1 MAEKILDEDLPVEIN
16 GEIVV
21 FEKGM
26 TQSEVIDRY
35 QSLTGGFISA
45 AKSGVE
51 RLAGSLGA
59 IPETFLG
66 DVFSSQELLD
76 EAGEEYKATREAV
89 SEALP
94 APVTYKDV
102 TEAYKREGL
111 TGAIPDAYRFS
122 VESIGQ
128 NLPYVA
134 PSMAASKVASTELG
148 LGVASYLS
156 KAVPFLRTAA
166 VRLPPSVAKAGLGA
180 AAGVG
185 TLALQFFGDN
195 LQRQYEVAQGDD
207 PEAQVTPDQINS
219 FTSALAAG
227 PQAGMDYVV
236 IALTGGIGR
245 GPQIAAARSLKESLG
260 AVGTTA
266 KAATSPTLAGAA
278 RASFA
283 ESALE
288 FPTELAQTVLERAQA
303 GLSISPQDTEFVE
316 EMIATVAGTIPMTG
330 AFGSYGTVRSY
341 RANKKAYD
349 NWEKL
354 SDQEKVIR
362 NDYENRRQQSL
373 QSEYDNSVR
382 IYGDNV
388 REVQNKIN
396 EAGRES
402 VENRRLIE
410 QGVQEAKDSIEL
422 TVDDVVDAADSRNIK
437 TDDQSFKNFVYRTTG
452 GQTSD
457 IKEADQDALRAMR
470 TILTGFTVQNYY
482 DADTEEGVSVP
493 SFTSE
498 ELESVIT
505 GFKGGAKL
513 TPESVRRKLHEK
525 FYSKAKGRDQ
535 LVDFTDSESSNS
547 IASSIIEEMKM
558 RGYAV
563 EDKNG
568 NVKARKPKYT
578 ENQYRDLMEKAYR
591 DGSINLRDYEQITG
605 RFGEKNFQSFIDDA
619 IIRGDMPSV
628 QSRPMQ
634 RRGEFAPL
642 VFRATL
648 SEDAAQTGGDL
659 APITDKNGRPVIK
672 ATPDQKG
679 GIKKRVTAGNVVT
692 EVVEANGYFVR
703 DGNGEIVG
711 GATSREEAAREA
723 KFLNENQSNYFITDQ
738 ATGNITYGSKKK
750 LDKIIKDSKGI
761 PEYLRN
767 TARAPDYTGVRP
779 KLIRGAYST
788 DRNKSQGFAVR
799 QFLSPGLAVKDKQTG
814 RLENTG
820 ETFGARRP
828 SVTELSFAPDLQ
840 TASSVELEFAKETMP
855 GAANWDKKV
864 DEVGKQKRAELQELF
879 EEEGRLFRPPPM
891 AEIFADSDIQR
902 PQKPSRI
909 SKREKV
915 LSEIKEYPVE
925 RGQEVLDI
933 IENKLKEANLDKALI
948 ATVKDKI
955 GSDGVTAEGSYSPN
969 DDGFR
974 RIAISLD
981 QIKDAKTSEEVRIAV
996 AGIMDHEIIHAMRDL
1011 DLFTMQEW
1019 NVLSNA
1025 TYRVRNKD
1033 GQTFFERAA
1042 IDYEGQ
1048 GDTNYILEEAVAE
1061 MYRQY
1066 YSVPEVRRQIAGQPR
1081 TLLERIAVFM
1091 EKMYNAM
1098 SGAGFVTSADVIS
1111 SMKRIQ
1117 AREAGEVR
1125 TIQGQRNIGLS
1136 GTPVETTEEEVVET
1150 DEAEAAEAETEEEV
1164 EDTTRTEDERLSAV
1178 PLAPG
1183 TTPIPEGHV
1192 RFFHY
1197 TYADPDTVRRTGIDI
1212 SFARGETYEEPNQI
1226 WATKQPPE
1234 KIIKPHVEFSLPYDD
1249 PRIGGTIR
1257 SGDVRSRTES
1267 QATFIGSI
1275 RPEELIAIHEPW
1287 HDQYRRI
1294 INNPRLTNE
1303 VLDGKHDR
1311 LLGKET
1317 PSSRAVSEVKNLARG
1332 EGDSLSSLENA
1343 SDERLA
1349 RVMDRV
1355 DPYEYEVSDSN
1366 PNEFIANFVSES
1378 GSRFEFFASNGGS
1391 IRWTVDFRDLDD
1403 RDKKSLLGY
1412 GNTGKEGIGAL
1423 RVLKTVHNLLREV
1436 AESKNPEQLSIFASR
1451 LNRKGEK
1458 STSRSRIYR
1467 RAMKDVGK
1475 DFGYAVEE
1483 TVRDKESFFLA
1494 KKGEYSYTVQDE
1506 SGVGSGERMS
1516 VAPSPTLT
1524 QGSPQS
1530 QWRIPSVNPVSRMD
1544 FTSRAVKDFNDE
1556 RLAIAYHGSD
1566 VEFDKFQTRFID
1578 GAQQKGWGLYFS
1590 DLVEV
1595 ADFYRENLTDE
1606 GVVYEV
1612 EIPEVDDLFDY
1623 DAPMVDQSP
1632 KVAEAFRKAFESEN
1646 MSEEFDQLYGEDG
1659 DESAAAFYDALSF
1672 LGQREQYAS
1681 ELLSKYGIKGHHY
1694 EIGRFTPEI
1703 GSLGARNYVIYDDES
1718 ISIVKKLYQD
1728 KRPALDRDPD
1738 LSKRSEEIIDGTR
1751 TGERLSVS
1759 NQSKVKKKEPNVQRD
1774 MEQLRNIFPARNEET
1789 FFETFNK
1796 ALFQPDVA
1804 QLKKFLLRMKMK
1816 FVDQYTYL
1824 QKISES
1830 AALKM
1835 KDNRDIRASTNAA
1848 SLAMFSD
1855 RTNSLTAGGINEGAV
1870 VFRGGIIRIDHTKK
1884 SLKQALDP
1892 LFKADDDLYRDWGMW
1907 MVANRAQ
1914 RVIRNGML
1922 SPLSKTEIKTI
1933 NEDIKRRN
1941 LLPMFEQVK
1950 SDYEE
1955 WNDSLVDVMKAT
1967 GIINEELARVF
1978 KKYGDYI
1985 PFYRNMDMDAEGIEG
2000 VSPEVFK
2007 QILSAEGVDLS
2018 LGANRRLKSLF
2029 PTLTDQRPPKKM
2041 KGGDQQLVDPLTGI
2055 MQNLRAAVMAGSKN
2069 LAAQRVMIDA
2079 VDVGIATKVEPDSKG
2094 NVPAGAFT
2102 VRVNGEEN
2110 YFTTDDDLL
2119 IETLMGFTQGKV
2131 NIHPFFS
2138 GPANL
2143 LRETV
2148 ARSPLF
2154 LLRNP
2159 LRDSVAVWTTSG
2171 ANMTPVIDT
2180 MKRFANEIG
2189 EKSEE
2194 YKTLQG
2200 AGVVGGYDYVFEPKK
2215 FEKSFR
2221 DKMRREG
2228 MTTKKNSA
2236 EIVTEPFRKV
2246 WDKLGDISQASDA
2259 ATRLEIY
2266 EDTLQNLLN
2275 KGVDRSEA
2283 ETEAIFQAMETLN
2296 FSRRGNSAVLS
2307 YIMPALPFFNAR
2319 IQGLDVMY
2327 RSLRGQYKSN
2337 RDGEVKAMNSFLARG
2352 GQIAA
2357 ASIAYAMLSQDDEEY
2372 KAASQ
2377 AERDENWIIGGV
2389 KIPTPFEIGFVFK
2402 TIPERLYRALVTG
2415 DDTFNEGYDAFKRG
2429 LVNAFEIPLA
2439 GPQALAPAVEVV
2451 FNHSLYTGRPVVPQ
2465 YMEDRPP
2472 ALQYKYYTSEFSR
2485 VIGETFNV
2493 SPLQVEHVINGYTGT
2508 IGSYILGVADFTSS
2522 IARGKPV
2529 MLDWRSDELPVIGS
2543 LFQSAEAS
2551 GGQQQV
2557 WNDFYFSVRGI
2568 GAALNAARNEPELQ
2582 KDIMERYSDVLA
2594 VKPRIEK
2601 INTRINNLR
2610 AQRKNVLLSQQLSDD
2625 QKRAMLDSIDKS
2637 IKDIIASTSS
2647 LRSLEPGPIPFF
2659 RDIN

>member
-1 MAEKILDEDLPVEIN
+1 MVDEILEEDLPVRID

-21 FEKGM
+21 FKKGM
-26 TQSEVIDRY
+26 THSEIRDEY
-35 QSLTGGFISA
+35 QRLTGGFISA

-134 PSMAASKVASTELG
+134 PAMVANKVASTELG

-166 VRLPPSVAKAGLGA
+166 VRLPPSVAKFGLGA

-219 FTSALAAG
+219 FTAALAAG

-303 GLSISPQDTEFVE
+303 GLSISPQDAEFVE

-410 QGVQEAKDSIEL
+410 QGVQEAKDAVEL
-422 TVDDVVDAADSRNIK
+422 TADDVVDAADSRNIK
-437 TDDQSFKNFVYRTTG
+437 TDDQAFKNFVYRTTG

-457 IKEADQDALRAMR
+457 INEADQDALRAMR

-578 ENQYRDLMEKAYR
+578 ETQYRDLMEKAYR

-820 ETFGARRP
+820 EAFGARRP

-1066 YSVPEVRRQIAGQPR
+1066 YSVPEVRRRIAGQPR

-1111 SMKRIQ
+1111 SMKKIQ

-1136 GTPVETTEEEVVET
+1136 GTPVDTTEEEVVET
-1150 DEAEAAEAETEEEV
+1150 DEKETSEVETEE
-1164 EDTTRTEDERLSAV
+1164 
-1178 PLAPG
+1178 
-1183 TTPIPEGHV
+1183 
-1192 RFFHY
+1192 
-1197 TYADPDTVRRTGIDI
+1197 
-1212 SFARGETYEEPNQI
+1212 
-1226 WATKQPPE
+1226 
-1234 KIIKPHVEFSLPYDD
+1234 
-1249 PRIGGTIR
+1249 
-1257 SGDVRSRTES
+1257 
-1267 QATFIGSI
+1267 
-1275 RPEELIAIHEPW
+1275 
-1287 HDQYRRI
+1287 
-1294 INNPRLTNE
+1294 
-1303 VLDGKHDR
+1303 
-1311 LLGKET
+1311 
-1317 PSSRAVSEVKNLARG
+1317 

-1349 RVMDRV
+1349 RVLDMAE
-1355 DPYEYEVSDSN
+1355 PYTYIV
-1366 PNEFIANFVSES
+1366 
-1378 GSRFEFFASNGGS
+1378 G
-1391 IRWTVDFRDLDD
+1391 T
-1403 RDKKSLLGY
+1403 
-1412 GNTGKEGIGAL
+1412 NTGDKFAATFQSDAGSYFAFLANLAKDPRGKGKAWNIVFIDEERGMDVTDIEGRRGAL
-1423 RVLKTVHNLLREV
+1423 RVLKTVLNLTKELVIE
-1436 AESKNPEQLSIFASR
+1436 KNPDGFNFAASR
-1451 LNRKGEK
+1451 TTKK
-1458 STSRSRIYR
+1458 
-1467 RAMKDVGK
+1467 K
-1475 DFGYAVEE
+1475 
-1483 TVRDKESFFLA
+1483 DKEQKEAPARAKLYARGIKDIAKEYGYSVEQVVEQFDTFFYA
-1494 KKGEYSYTVQDE
+1494 EKGDFKYEVKD
-1506 SGVGSGERMS
+1506 ERMS
-1516 VAPSPTLT
+1516 VAPAPTLT

-1556 RLAIAYHGSD
+1556 RLAIAYHGSGVD
-1566 VEFDKFQTRFID
+1566 FDKFQTSFI
-1578 GAQQKGWGLYFS
+1578 GTGEKVQAVGWGLYFS
-1590 DLVEV
+1590 DLLDIAE
-1595 ADFYRENLTDE
+1595 FYRKTVAKPVYSRVEIGGIPIYKEGGKPVDYGPSMRDSQIDGVDPFAVSEFQGNMVLAIEEQLGITAGADIAITEEATRYLTEEIIEARDE
-1606 GVVYEV
+1606 GDIDRVQDLSYLLSMVREEGTFA
-1612 EIPEVDDLFDY
+1612 EINREGQTFQVDIPDVDELFNWER
-1623 DAPMVDQSP
+1623 PMIDQTP
-1632 KVAEAFRKAFESEN
+1632 KVVEAFRKAFESEN

-1681 ELLSKYGIKGHHY
+1681 ELLNKYGIKGHYY
-1694 EIGRFTPEI
+1694 EVGQFTPSI
-1703 GSLGARNYVIYDDES
+1703 DSSDARNYVIYDDES

-1738 LSKRSEEIIDGTR
+1738 LSKRSEEIIEGTR

-1759 NQSKVKKKEPNVQRD
+1759 NQSKVKKKEPRVQRD

-1796 ALFQPDVA
+1796 TLFQPDRD
-1804 QLKKFLLRMKMK
+1804 QLKKFLTRMRMK
-1816 FVDQYTYL
+1816 FIDQYTYL
-1824 QKISES
+1824 QKISEA

-1835 KDNRDIRASTNAA
+1835 KDNRDIRAATNAA
-1848 SLAMFSD
+1848 SLAYLSD
-1855 RTNSLTAGGINEGAV
+1855 RTNSVVAGAINEGAV
-1870 VFRGGIIRIDHTKK
+1870 SFRGGIIRIDHTKK
-1884 SLKQALDP
+1884 SLKQALEP

-1914 RVIRNGML
+1914 RIIKDGKL
-1922 SPLSKTEIKTI
+1922 TPLSKTEIKTI

-2018 LGANRRLKSLF
+2018 LGANRRLRSLF

-2119 IETLMGFTQGKV
+2119 VETLMGFTQGKV

-2180 MKRFANEIG
+2180 MKRFAREIG

-2194 YKTLQG
+2194 YKTLRG

-2275 KGVDRSEA
+2275 KGVDRAEA

-2319 IQGLDVMY
+2319 IQGLDQMY

-2377 AERDENWIIGGV
+2377 AVRDENWIIGGV

-2465 YMEDRPP
+2465 YMEGRPP

-2610 AQRKNVLLSQQLSDD
+2610 AQRKNVLLSRQISYD